1 MGKTLVVVRVS
12 TEKQETEAQKTELVN
27 YLTAKGLNEKD
38 FIYLEESGASAI
50 KLNEKYLNLIN
61 TIKEYCESG
70 EVDSVAL
77 WHLNRLGR
85 NDKILT
91 DMLYFFIDHKIQV
104 YVKEP
109 SFELLEANR
118 EPSIINKMLWSMF
131 AMLIKSDTDELKAK
145 TKRGMD
151 FKKGQGLYVG
161 GTIKYGYKIVNSQ
174 KVKDEEEVSTIK
186 EIREKYATGEFSLRK
201 LYLYYKGTTL
211 RNKDITIYT
220 IETLLGNSYKEFTS
234 KVVNDK
240 IDHIKR
246 LNNKNATKKQ
256 KGTRVYLA
264 NKLIKCP
271 SCGNNLGYNKGY
283 YLCFRH
289 QAQWK
294 TPEKMC
300 NFSSSIKAETLDN
313 LLWSIVKDI
322 DSKKA
327 NILERDNI
335 KKLTKDKLALEK
347 RLTAIE
353 TYKSNKLLVKRS
365 RILNNYENSLITETE
380 RDKKLK
386 EVDTE
391 LIETEKNI
399 DSLKANIDVITSKIN
414 LLNTGTSSIDYSTFS
429 DDDKY
434 NLVHTHINKILVTD
448 GENRYKKN
456 ITIYDKY
463 DRVYEYKYNSRDSS
477 PFMLIST
484 RINTT
489 WLILDAVNK
498 YNKRKNVAKSILD
511 LECEVLS
518 KYIKKRNEEDN

>member
-12 TEKQETEAQKTELVN
+12 TDEQDIDSQKKELIGFLN
-27 YLTAKGLNEKD
+27 SKGLKEKD
-38 FIYLEESGASAI
+38 FIYLEAVGASAV
-50 KLNEKYLNLIN
+50 KLNDKYKEFIEK
-61 TIKEYCESG
+61 IKDYCTTGKVNSI
-70 EVDSVAL
+70 AF

-85 NDKILT
+85 NDRVLSE
-91 DMLYFFIDHKIQV
+91 MLYFFIDHKIQV

-109 SFELLEANR
+109 SFNLLDENK
-118 EPSIINKMLWSMF
+118 EPNIVSKMLWEMF
-131 AMLIKSDTDELKAK
+131 SILIKSETDELKAK

-174 KVKDEEEVSTIK
+174 KVRDEEEVNTIK

-294 TPEKMC
+294 TPEKIC
-300 NFSSSIKAETLDN
+300 NFSSSIKAEPLDN

-327 NILERDNI
+327 NILERDNVR
-335 KKLTKDKLALEK
+335 KLTKDKLALEK

-353 TYKSNKLLVKRS
+353 TYKANKLLVKRS

-399 DSLKANIDVITSKIN
+399 DSLKAHIDVITSKIN

-463 DRVYEYKYNSRDSS
+463 DRVYEYNYNSRDSS

-489 WLILDAVNK
+489 RLFLEAVNK
-498 YNKRKNVAKSILD
+498 RNNFAKSILD
-511 LECEVLS
+511 LEYEVLS
-518 KYIKKRNEEDN
+518 KHLKKRNEEDN

>member
-174 KVKDEEEVSTIK
+174 KVKVVLQ
-186 EIREKYATGEFSLRK
+186 LR
-201 LYLYYKGTTL
+201 
-211 RNKDITIYT
+211 
-220 IETLLGNSYKEFTS
+220 
-234 KVVNDK
+234 
-240 IDHIKR
+240 ID
-246 LNNKNATKKQ
+246 Q
-256 KGTRVYLA
+256 MY
-264 NKLIKCP
+264 
-271 SCGNNLGYNKGY
+271 
-283 YLCFRH
+283 
-289 QAQWK
+289 
-294 TPEKMC
+294 
-300 NFSSSIKAETLDN
+300 
-313 LLWSIVKDI
+313 
-322 DSKKA
+322 
-327 NILERDNI
+327 
-335 KKLTKDKLALEK
+335 
-347 RLTAIE
+347 
-353 TYKSNKLLVKRS
+353 
-365 RILNNYENSLITETE
+365 
-380 RDKKLK
+380 
-386 EVDTE
+386 
-391 LIETEKNI
+391 
-399 DSLKANIDVITSKIN
+399 
-414 LLNTGTSSIDYSTFS
+414 
-429 DDDKY
+429 
-434 NLVHTHINKILVTD
+434 
-448 GENRYKKN
+448 
-456 ITIYDKY
+456 
-463 DRVYEYKYNSRDSS
+463 
-477 PFMLIST
+477 IS
-484 RINTT
+484 
-489 WLILDAVNK
+489 
-498 YNKRKNVAKSILD
+498 
-511 LECEVLS
+511 
-518 KYIKKRNEEDN
+518 